1 MNATGDNVEVVD
13 DIPSTTIDLQRCKV
27 GTETFSNPCFWILL
41 GVIGTIAAQALL
53 SHLNNPRR

>member
-1 MNATGDNVEVVD
+1 MNATGDNVEIVD
-13 DIPSTTIDLQRCKV
+13 DIPPPTIDLQKCKV

-53 SHLNNPRR
+53 THLDNQRR